1 MAKSLLQG
9 LEPSAG
15 DSGLLKTFSAS
26 LLVLLI
32 GLGGLLYATEGGH
45 AYTTETLRRTAVDRA
60 PQSIPDLQ
68 LVDDSGRH
76 LGLHAM
82 LAGEGRVH
90 IVDFIYTRCQTVCTS
105 LASVTQRLQADI
117 LAQQLERRVAV
128 LSISF
133 DPEADDPPALKAYAD
148 RLRMDRSAWQ
158 AMSLAKPAD
167 RRRLLDAFGIMVV
180 PAPLG
185 EFEHNAALHIVDAS
199 GRLVRIVDADAPG
212 EALAAALAVG
222 R

>member
-1 MAKSLLQG
+1 MAKSLSQD

-15 DSGLLKTFSAS
+15 GSGLLKTFTAS
-26 LLVLLI
+26 VLVLMF
-32 GLGGLLYATEGGH
+32 GLGGLLHATEGGR
-45 AYTTETLRRTAVDRA
+45 AYTTETLRRTAVARA

-68 LVDDSGRH
+68 LIDDSGRH
-76 LGLHAM
+76 VGLHAM
-82 LAGEGRVH
+82 LADDGRVR

-105 LASVTQRLQADI
+105 LASVTQRLQAYI
-117 LAQQLERRVAV
+117 LARQLERRVAV

-133 DPEADDPPALKAYAD
+133 DPDADDPSALKAYAD

-167 RRRLLDAFGIMVV
+167 RRQLLDAFGIMVV

-199 GRLVRIVDADAPG
+199 GRLVRIVDADAPD
-212 EALAAALAVG
+212 EALAAALAAG
-222 R
+222 Q

>member
-1 MAKSLLQG
+1 LLPG
-9 LEPSAG
+9 PEPSVS
-15 DSGLLKTFSAS
+15 DTGLLKTFSAS
-26 LLVLLI
+26 LLVLLF
-32 GLGGLLYATEGGH
+32 GLGGLLYATEGGQ
-45 AYTTETLRRTAVDRA
+45 AYTTETLRRAAVDRA
-60 PQSIPDLQ
+60 PQPIPDLQ
-68 LVDDSGRH
+68 LVDSTGRH

-82 LAGEGRVH
+82 LAGDGRVR

-117 LAQQLERRVAV
+117 LAQQLEHRVAV

-148 RLRMDRSAWQ
+148 RLRMDSSVWQ
-158 AMSLAKPAD
+158 AVSLAEPTD

-185 EFEHNAALHIVDAS
+185 EFEHNAALHVIDTS
-199 GRLVRIVDADAPG
+199 GRLVRIVDADAPA
-212 EALAAALAVG
+212 EALAAALAVE

>member
-1 MAKSLLQG
+1 MAKSLPPG
-9 LEPSAG
+9 LESTAS
-15 DSGLLKTFSAS
+15 DSGLLKTFAAS

-32 GLGGLLYATEGGH
+32 GLGGLLYATEGGR

-76 LGLHAM
+76 MGLHAM
-82 LAGEGRVH
+82 LAGDGRVR
-90 IVDFIYTRCQTVCTS
+90 IIDFVYTRCQTVCS
-105 LASVTQRLQADI
+105 ALASVTQRLQADI
-117 LAQQLERRVAV
+117 LAQQLGHRVAV

-133 DPEADDPPALKAYAD
+133 DPTSDDPPALKGYAQ
-148 RLRMDRSAWQ
+148 RLRMDPSVWQ
-158 AMSLAKPAD
+158 AVSLARPSD

-212 EALAAALAVG
+212 EALAAALAVS

>member
-32 GLGGLLYATEGGH
+32 GLGGLLYATEGGR
-45 AYTTETLRRTAVDRA
+45 AYTTETLRRAAVDRG

-68 LVDDSGRH
+68 LVDGTGRR

-82 LAGEGRVH
+82 LASDGRVR

-133 DPEADDPPALKAYAD
+133 DPEADDPPALKAYAG
-148 RLRMDRSAWQ
+148 RLRMDPAVWQ
-158 AMSLAKPAD
+158 AVSLAQPRD
-167 RRRLLDAFGIMVV
+167 RRLLLDAFGIMVV

>member
-1 MAKSLLQG
+1 MLQD

-15 DSGLLKTFSAS
+15 DSGLVKTFTAS
-26 LLVLLI
+26 VLVLVI
-32 GLGGLLYATEGGH
+32 GLGGLLYATEGGQ
-45 AYTTETLRRTAVDRA
+45 AYTTETLRRAAVERA

-68 LVDDSGRH
+68 LVDDSGRQ

-82 LAGEGRVH
+82 LAADGRVR
-90 IVDFIYTRCQTVCTS
+90 IVDFIYTRCQTVCTA
-105 LASVTQRLQADI
+105 LASVTQRLQADV

-133 DPEADDPPALKAYAD
+133 DPEADDPSALRAYAD
-148 RLRMDRSAWQ
+148 RLRMDRSVWQ

-199 GRLVRIVDADAPG
+199 GRLVRIVDADAHG

>member
-1 MAKSLLQG
+1 MAKSLPPG
-9 LEPSAG
+9 LESTAS
-15 DSGLLKTFSAS
+15 DSGLLKTFAAS

-32 GLGGLLYATEGGH
+32 GLGGLLYATEGGR

-76 LGLHAM
+76 LSLHAM
-82 LAGEGRVH
+82 LAGDGRVR

-117 LAQQLERRVAV
+117 LAHQLQSRVAV

-133 DPEADDPPALKAYAD
+133 DPVSDDPPALKAYAQ
-148 RLRMDRSAWQ
+148 RLRMDPSVWQ
-158 AMSLAKPAD
+158 AVSLAQPSD